1 MKVYLVT
8 VDGNGDLNAE
18 GSVPRPRLVRSTGLF
33 SGRVGSSRDT
43 QQARDRA
50 RELADLYAAMKAMR
64 YGRWRQ
70 RRLAGDSATN

>member
-1 MKVYLVT
+1 VKIIAVVFCCYT
-8 VDGNGDLNAE
+8 VDGTGDLNDE
-18 GSVPRPRLVRSTGLF
+18 GSVLGPRLVRSTGLF

-64 YGRWRQ
+64 YGR
-70 RRLAGDSATN
+70 